1 VSKHALRLLN
11 HPEPANGDK
20 GSVETAALRQ
30 EQALAPGGRLMLVLK
45 SRAGV
50 SAPASGDEQGRC
62 AEAIASLCRH
72 RVTPRGTASSATCAA
87 TEIALRAID
96 R

>member
-20 GSVETAALRQ
+20 GSVKTAALRQ

-50 SAPASGDEQGRC
+50 SAPASGDMQVSAESEVGSCFHVGRSISVD
-62 AEAIASLCRH
+62 ADETL
-72 RVTPRGTASSATCAA
+72 
-87 TEIALRAID
+87 
-96 R
+96 

>member
-50 SAPASGDEQGRC
+50 
-62 AEAIASLCRH
+62 LCRH
-72 RVTPRGTASSATCAA
+72 RVTPRGPMRGGHSLAPARRQKQGTASSATCAA